1 MKKLFLVLA
10 CASLS
15 LMGANAQEK
24 LVKSVEKD
32 IKVASPDYKAARTKL
47 KPALTDETSKNL
59 AETWYVAGKL
69 EFSMYDDMLGKR
81 SINPQSVDP
90 KVMGIALIDGYD
102 YFVKALPLDSVPEID
117 KKTGE
122 PKKDKKTGEVKIKT
136 KYSKEILNVLV
147 GHYNDYSQAG
157 SDLYDAKD
165 YNNAA
170 KAWDIFAS
178 MPKAKFLGKQAPVVE
193 DTIIGMIRYYQALA
207 LWLDNN
213 PKDAIAAFEQARENG
228 YNKKDVYDYAIS
240 CAAQIKDDKTIA
252 AIAKEAMPLY
262 GKEDSQYVRILINSY
277 LNEQNYAEAN
287 KILDQAIAD
296 NPQNSEF
303 CNLKGILLEN
313 QSSIEEAF
321 PYFQKAV
328 ELDPTSS
335 KAQFDLGRYYFNKAV
350 KLRDEKVDLTGVAL
364 AKLVNPLYEQ
374 ALPYLEK
381 AYELDKE
388 NVDAKNA
395 LRNIYY
401 QLGDEAKLEAI
412 EKN

>member
-1 MKKLFLVLA
+1 MKKLFVVLA
-10 CASLS
+10 CASLC
-15 LMGANAQEK
+15 LMGANAQEA

-32 IKVASPDYKAARTKL
+32 IKMSSPDFNAARTKL
-47 KPALTDETSKNL
+47 KPAFTEETSKGD
-59 AETWYVAGKL
+59 AYTWYVAGKI
-69 EFSMYDDMLGKR
+69 EFNMYDDMFAKR

-90 KVMGIALIDGYD
+90 TVMGVALVDGYE
-102 YFVKALPLDSVPEID
+102 YFVKALPLDSVPEVD

-122 PKKDKKTGEVKIKT
+122 PKVDKKTGEVKIKT
-136 KYSKEILNVLV
+136 RFSKEILNVLV
-147 GHYNDYSQAG
+147 GHFNDYSQAG

-165 YNNAA
+165 YKNAA
-170 KAWDIFAS
+170 KAWEIYAT
-178 MPKAKFLGKQAPVVE
+178 MPKASFLGKQAPVVA
-193 DTIIGMIRYYQALA
+193 DTIVGMIRYYQALA

-213 PKDAIAAFEQARENG
+213 PKDAINAFAEARKCG
-228 YNKKDVYDYAIS
+228 YNKKETYDYALS
-240 CAAQIKDDKTIA
+240 CAAQIKDEKA
-252 AIAKEAMPLY
+252 VAEIAKEAMPLY
-262 GKEDSQYVRILINSY
+262 GNEDSQYVRILINSY

-287 KILDQAIAD
+287 KILDQAIAS

-313 QSSIEEAF
+313 QSSIEEAL
-321 PYFQKAV
+321 PYFKKAV
-328 ELDPTSS
+328 ELDPSSS

-350 KLRDEKVDLTGVAL
+350 KMRDEKVDLTGADL

-388 NVDAKNA
+388 NIDAKNA

-412 EKN
+412 ERN